1 MTDQRTIAE
10 ALLFQGQKLVTAGL
24 VVGSGGNLSGRLPDG
39 DAFLITPSG
48 YSIAELTPE
57 QLVRVGLDGAV
68 ADGQLKPSSEW
79 PMHSAAYG
87 ARPDAQY
94 VFHLHPP
101 VSTTLHAVGHP
112 IRHLTTDHAY
122 YVRDLHE
129 VPYINSGSPELAKA
143 VATQLDGA
151 EVVLLRHHGCLL
163 VADTPDLAYQRAM
176 NLEAAAMATYRAT
189 QLGDTTTV
197 TPPEY
202 MEWILGLE
210 NAGKGYGKH

>member
-1 MTDQRTIAE
+1 MTDRRTLAE
-10 ALLFQGQKLVTAGL
+10 ALLFQGNKLVTAGL

-39 DAFLITPSG
+39 EGFLITPSG
-48 YSIAELTPE
+48 YSLAELTPD
-57 QLVRVGLDGAV
+57 QLVVVGLDGSV

-79 PMHSAAYG
+79 PMHAAAFN
-87 ARPDAQY
+87 ARADAEY

-101 VSTTLHAVGHP
+101 VSTTLHAIGHP

-122 YVRDLHE
+122 YVRDIHE

-143 VATQLDGA
+143 VAAELDGA

-163 VADTPDLAYQRAM
+163 VANTPDLAYQRAM

-189 QLGDTTTV
+189 QLGDTDTV

-202 MEWILGLE
+202 MDWIRGLE
-210 NAGKGYGKH
+210 AEGKGYGKS